1 MNGRP
6 HLRAPVAGSQDV
18 DRSPQCR
25 GGRATNRRLGA
36 LIGLHLLLAIGLG
49 ACSPPRAIEAA
60 HLLADLGAGPGELAR
75 TGPQPRR
82 LIIASPQPGAVFGD
96 LYWPADRTGAALV
109 LVPGAVPEGRDDP
122 RLVAF
127 AETLARARFAVL
139 VPEIASLRVLHVSP
153 HDADSIARAIE
164 QLASCF
170 PPAEEP
176 AVGLVAISYAAG
188 PALLAALRPDT
199 GDLVRFVVA
208 IGGYY
213 DLEAVVTYFTT
224 GYYRA
229 GPGEP
234 WRYRAPNAYGKWV
247 FVRANAVRLDDP
259 ADRALL
265 AEMAA
270 RKLDD
275 PDADIADLRP
285 GLGPEGRAVMALLDN
300 RDPDRAAGLIAAL
313 PQPVLAD
320 LKALDLKRQD
330 LSRMRARLILVHG
343 HDDPI
348 IPSTESRALAAAAP
362 DDQASLYLVDSLAHV
377 ELGLAG
383 LIDDLRL
390 WRAVYQLLSE
400 RDEAPAPDRDR
411 CLRHLAL
418 SG

>member
-1 MNGRP
+1 MPGREA
-6 HLRAPVAGSQDV
+6 LTG
-18 DRSPQCR
+18 
-25 GGRATNRRLGA
+25 RLGA
-36 LIGLHLLLAIGLG
+36 LTGLHVLLAIGLG

-60 HLLADLGAGPGELAR
+60 HVLADLGAGPGEVTE
-75 TGPQPRR
+75 TGPQPTR
-82 LIIASPQPGAVFGD
+82 LIIPGAQPGAVFGD
-96 LYWPADRTGAALV
+96 LYWPADRAGAALI
-109 LVPGAVPEGRDDP
+109 LVPGAVPEGKDDP

-127 AETLARARFAVL
+127 AESLARARFAVL
-139 VPEIASLRVLHVSP
+139 VPEIPNLRALHVSP
-153 HDADSIARAIE
+153 YDADSIARAIE
-164 QLASCF
+164 HLAACF

-199 GDLVRFVVA
+199 GQLVRFVVA

-224 GYYRA
+224 GYYRS

-234 WRYRAPNAYGKWV
+234 WRYRTPNAYGKWV

-285 GLGPEGRAVMALLDN
+285 RLGPEGRAVMVLLDN

-313 PQPVLAD
+313 PQAVLAD
-320 LKALDLKRQD
+320 LRALDLKRQD
-330 LSRMRARLILVHG
+330 LSRLRAHLILVHG

-348 IPSTESRALAAAAP
+348 IPSTESLALAAAAP
-362 DDQASLYLVDSLAHV
+362 DDQASLYLVDSLGHV
-377 ELGLAG
+377 ELGPAG

-390 WRAVYQLLSE
+390 WRAVYQLLSD
-400 RDEAPAPDRDR
+400 RDAAPAPDRAR
-411 CLRHLAL
+411 CLAHIAL